1 MHLDRQFVHVTLI
14 LNFFYMEFIFFF
26 LLLLLETFKVLYL
39 MMTEILLIQEFET
52 GWLSIVVSF

>member
-1 MHLDRQFVHVTLI
+1 
-14 LNFFYMEFIFFF
+14 MEFIFFF